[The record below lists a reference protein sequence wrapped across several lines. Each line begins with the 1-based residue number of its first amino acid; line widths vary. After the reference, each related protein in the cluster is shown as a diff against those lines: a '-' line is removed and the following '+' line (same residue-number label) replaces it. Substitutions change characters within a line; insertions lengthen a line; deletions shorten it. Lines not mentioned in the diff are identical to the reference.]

1 MAEDYSVEVC
11 EELTERFHDAGLHR
25 PMRVEHYD
33 AGSELS
39 FDVMPVE
46 PGEGARVSL
55 LVEKFVG
62 GGFAGQVYRVK
73 VLKIASTDGPCER
86 VGGVETGGVY
96 AMKILIPPSRFSL
109 FFRNTVYFLGFG
121 GPFQPQVSPVAA
133 RAGAL
138 WQKFIRR
145 AAAIRFGDAGAVN
158 DIHVTFV
165 DETLGSCG
173 ELSDWVDGR
182 TWRLEVDEHL
192 DTLKRWRKGKPID
205 TGKLG
210 SPEYRAKHTF
220 MRDFVALLHEM
231 GAHEFARQ
239 YEWSTCK
246 SQPNC
251 LKRAGMDDDPAA
263 GLTAVDF
270 RAGLALLPVLP
281 MSPGDFGL
289 IRDGLKR
296 GSLVQFDR
304 GDVCELERFVAA
316 SAADFE
322 GMGPML
328 DELKTSEKTYRDSL
342 PDITHNH
349 VRLLYDAEL
358 WRTMLAGAV
367 TGWRV
372 VNLVDDRGEEV
383 LRRSRLKVLLFALLG
398 LIPLLG
404 GFLRKVWGRAEWR
417 RHYATMLRSFDYL
430 KRAVKGRVAEKVI
443 SWHRAGRLS
452 AGNAPLLA
460 GRIGRFIVHCPLSV
474 LPASLHRFLTDRV
487 FRREK
492 LEYLFVRPVRLY
504 FDADM
509 RKQWLRDMVDEGRAK
524 HMLSDE
530 DADVI
535 LSRIEEPFIQ
545 KYLVSLVVHLMTL
558 PVTQIV
564 SVAIAV
570 VYVAMHWGEP
580 NAYAIG
586 LGIIAAFQV
595 IPISPGSICRGL
607 YVVYMVVKDRDF
619 KNYNIAVFLGFF
631 KYVGYLA
638 FPVQMT
644 YHYPVLARFMASRWA
659 TDAVHVVPVFGEQGA
674 LLEHWIF
681 RLFYNWPLTIRRRM
695 RKVAELRARCKPRY
709 WHVPVCALAMA
720 ALFAL
725 GHHIFYTK
733 AGLMPV
739 AGNVWFLKEM
749 WYVALLLPLVAGRTV
764 TGMAGGAPLSG
775 RIVSAA
781 LSGGA
786 AAVLYSVAAVV
797 MEARWGIASGAF
809 VAPIIWRIFVLS
821 IFTTVGALIRELIPP
836 DPEKARP

>member
-1 MAEDYSVEVC
+1 MAEDYSAQVC
-11 EELTERFHDAGLHR
+11 KELAGWFETAGLHR

-33 AGSELS
+33 AGTVLN
-39 FDVMPVE
+39 FDVTPIE
-46 PGEGARVSL
+46 PGEGAGVSL
-55 LVEKFVG
+55 VVEKFVG

-73 VLKIASTDGPCER
+73 VLEIAAADGPCER

-96 AMKILIPPSRFSL
+96 AMKILIPPSRFSRL
-109 FFRNTVYFLGFG
+109 FRNMVYFLGFG
-121 GPFQPQVSPVAA
+121 GPFQPQVNPVAA

-145 AAAIRFGDAGAVN
+145 AAAVRFGDGNAVN

-165 DETLGSCG
+165 DGTLGSCG

-192 DTLKRWRKGKPID
+192 DTLKRWRKGREVD
-205 TGKLG
+205 AGTLG
-210 SPEYRAKHTF
+210 SPEYRAKLVF

-251 LKRAGMDDDPAA
+251 LKRAGHDDDPTA

-270 RAGLALLPVLP
+270 RAGLALLPFLP

-304 GDVCELERFVAA
+304 GDLGKLEHFVEAN
-316 SAADFE
+316 SGDFE

-328 DELKTSEKTYRDSL
+328 DELNASEKTYRDSL
-342 PDITHNH
+342 PDVTHNH
-349 VRLLYDAEL
+349 VRLLYDAGL
-358 WRTMLAGAV
+358 WRTMLTSAV

-372 VNLVDDRGEEV
+372 VNLVDAHAEEG
-383 LRRSRLKVLLFALLG
+383 LRRSRFKTLLFALLG
-398 LIPLLG
+398 LVPILG
-404 GFLRKVWGRAEWR
+404 GLLRKIWGRADWR
-417 RHYATMLRSFDYL
+417 RHYASMLRSPGYL
-430 KRAVKGRVAEKVI
+430 KRALRGRITEKVI
-443 SWHRAGRLS
+443 SWHRTGRLS
-452 AGNAPLLA
+452 AGKAPLLA
-460 GRIGRFIVHCPLSV
+460 GGIGRFLAHLPLSI
-474 LPASLHRFLTDRV
+474 LPATLHRILTDV
-487 FRREK
+487 AFRKEK
-492 LEYLFVRPVRLY
+492 LEYLFVRPIRLY
-504 FDADM
+504 FDAGM
-509 RKQWLRDMVDEGRAK
+509 REQWLRDMVTEGRQK
-524 HMLSDE
+524 HILSDE

-535 LSRIEEPFIQ
+535 LSRIDEPFIQ

-564 SVAIAV
+564 SVAIAA

-580 NAYAIG
+580 NAFAIG
-586 LGIIAAFQV
+586 LGIVAAFQV

-607 YVVYMVVKDRDF
+607 YVVYMVIKDRDF

-695 RKVAELRARCKPRY
+695 RKIAELRAAMKSRY
-709 WHVPVCALAMA
+709 WHVPVCALSAV

-725 GHHIFYTK
+725 GHYLCYRV
-733 AGLMPV
+733 AGL
-739 AGNVWFLKEM
+739 
-749 WYVALLLPLVAGRTV
+749 
-764 TGMAGGAPLSG
+764 
-775 RIVSAA
+775 
-781 LSGGA
+781 
-786 AAVLYSVAAVV
+786 
-797 MEARWGIASGAF
+797 
-809 VAPIIWRIFVLS
+809 
-821 IFTTVGALIRELIPP
+821 
-836 DPEKARP
+836 